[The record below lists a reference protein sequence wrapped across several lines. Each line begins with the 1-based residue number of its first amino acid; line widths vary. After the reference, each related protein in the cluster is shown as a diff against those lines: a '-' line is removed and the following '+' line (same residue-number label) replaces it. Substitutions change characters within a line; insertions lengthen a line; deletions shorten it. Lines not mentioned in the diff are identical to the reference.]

1 MAIKANPIGLAVSLI
16 TTAVVAIGSWIN
28 KVNEARKAEQ
38 LLARQ
43 RQQQAREFRQQI
55 SDISITAGD
64 YAKRNRIASKS
75 CMTLLRTLPNPKK
88 ERIAAVMELQTT
100 YPTAF
105 GNLSQEKIL
114 AGQAAAA
121 YETLSKNIIKAAR
134 AKAAA
139 EKNQG

>member
-1 MAIKANPIGLAVSLI
+1 MLTASITAYNIAINLAAIKTAAFTAASKLMNAALVSQRLAVIAVSGVMALLSGNITRATAAFKLFSLAIKANPIGLAVSLI

-64 YAKRNRIASKS
+64 YAKRNRIASK
-75 CMTLLRTLPNPKK
+75 
-88 ERIAAVMELQTT
+88 AV
-100 YPTAF
+100 
-105 GNLSQEKIL
+105 
-114 AGQAAAA
+114 
-121 YETLSKNIIKAAR
+121 
-134 AKAAA
+134 
-139 EKNQG
+139 